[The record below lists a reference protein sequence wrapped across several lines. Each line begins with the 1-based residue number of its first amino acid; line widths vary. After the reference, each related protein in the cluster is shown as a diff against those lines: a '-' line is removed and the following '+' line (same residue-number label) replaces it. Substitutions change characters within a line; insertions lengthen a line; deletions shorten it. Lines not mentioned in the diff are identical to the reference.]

1 MSEENQPYVGF
12 SMNWYCRENLR
23 ICRKPQVFNCLLT
36 VLGGF
41 LKMFNSHHPIHG
53 IYIYIN
59 WANNKPCTVM
69 IL

>member
-23 ICRKPQVFNCLLT
+23 ICTKPQVFKCLLT
-36 VLGGF
+36 VLDSIGGF

-53 IYIYIN
+53 I
-59 WANNKPCTVM
+59 
-69 IL
+69 